1 MVWCDKKNECKN
13 YNNGFINFCKDCKF
27 NNIPKY
33 NHFIKNSNSQFKNE
47 RWGKYDGQM
56 QGV

>member
-33 NHFIKNSNSQFKNE
+33 NHFIKISNSQFK
-47 RWGKYDGQM
+47 KYDE
-56 QGV
+56 

>member
-13 YNNGFINFCKDCKF
+13 YNNGFINLCKDCKF

-33 NHFIKNSNSQFKNE
+33 NHFIKNSNSQFKNIL
-47 RWGKYDGQM
+47 
-56 QGV
+56 